1 MCSPADSKYQF
12 LFSVTGP
19 WRQPRERITG
29 SAEPMCLRW
38 MTEQWVGE
46 FRTSTST
53 FRPAMFRLRT
63 NYGVS
68 EVHGGDL

>member
-1 MCSPADSKYQF
+1 MLACRFQISIP
-12 LFSVTGP
+12 LFGHRAL
-19 WRQPRERITG
+19 RQPRERITG